1 MENQEE
7 KKKSLW
13 QAAAVNRIFCKAL
26 YIDTHPVD
34 TQPLSIQ
41 YLNVWNAIVL
51 YSSRYSRL

>member
-51 YSSRYSRL
+51 VAL